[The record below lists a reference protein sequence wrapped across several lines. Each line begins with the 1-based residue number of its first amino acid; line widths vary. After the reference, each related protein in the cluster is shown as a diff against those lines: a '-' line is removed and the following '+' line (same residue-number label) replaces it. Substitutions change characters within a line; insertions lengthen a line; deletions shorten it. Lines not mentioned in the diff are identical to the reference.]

1 MIKGVEPEGEKSQKT
16 VSGNYSLK
24 NSKCPDRYY
33 RAKLERRRNKSARWG
48 WGQSSAELDN
58 WGGFRGQLIHLR
70 QEMTVVLKAS
80 LTVLMGRSDD
90 AHTDPK

>member
-1 MIKGVEPEGEKSQKT
+1 MNLKGKKGKKKGKRELLFEEFK
-16 VSGNYSLK
+16 VS
-24 NSKCPDRYY
+24 RYY

-48 WGQSSAELDN
+48 WGQSSAELDD

-80 LTVLMGRSDD
+80 LTVLMGHSDD
-90 AHTDPK
+90 AHADPK